1 MLNRKYTPPKKI
13 TIIYKNDIIPLLLY
27 TNFNMKKISLRIIV
41 IAVIVFIIGAI
52 GYFYS
57 NKKSDLPII
66 KTEIIMRIGDREESF
81 SLQKINADSLDGL
94 WYQIYPVARVD
105 DIGEPKT
112 LHIGDNIGYACAGV
126 SEKLTKIDFVNQ
138 TAIFVKIT
146 SEPTDGGCPI

>member
-1 MLNRKYTPPKKI
+1 
-13 TIIYKNDIIPLLLY
+13 
-27 TNFNMKKISLRIIV
+27 MKKISLRIIV

-57 NKKSDLPII
+57 NKKSDSPNA
-66 KTEIIMRIGDREESF
+66 KSEKIIMRIGDREESF

-105 DIGEPKT
+105 DTGEPKT
-112 LHIGDNIGYACAGV
+112 LHIGDNIGYACDGV

-138 TAIFVKIT
+138 TATFIKIT